1 MKAMKKFTLTVFC
14 ILAGCIFFLS
24 GIWIY
29 FQKSLDRVELGE
41 GEHVASYQRHYLM
54 ISNDK
59 DTGMWQSVYESAS
72 KEAEE
77 KDAYVELLS
86 PEQMNGYSQADCL
99 KIGIASQVD
108 GIILEADGSKEEQH
122 LINEALKGGI
132 PVVTVMTDDTATG
145 RISFVGLNSYQ
156 TGSAYTE
163 QISGMLKAQGTTSV
177 MFLST
182 SSSKT
187 QETNLVYSQVKKELE
202 AQKKA
207 GQSVDLTE
215 YCVDSS
221 ADFDTEEFVRDMFV
235 NDENLPDVLVCMD
248 EVVTE
253 CVYQALIDYNQV
265 GNVKVIGFYYSD
277 VILDAIDK
285 EIISSAIALDMDEIG
300 RYSVNALD
308 EYLSLGHSNNYY
320 SVNQHVITK
329 ENTKD
334 YRTEDEK

>member
-41 GEHVASYQRHYLM
+41 GEHAASYQRHYLM

-122 LINEALKGGI
+122 LINEALKEKI

-145 RISFVGLNSYQ
+145 RISFVDLNS
-156 TGSAYTE
+156 
-163 QISGMLKAQGTTSV
+163 
-177 MFLST
+177 
-182 SSSKT
+182 
-187 QETNLVYSQVKKELE
+187 
-202 AQKKA
+202 
-207 GQSVDLTE
+207 
-215 YCVDSS
+215 
-221 ADFDTEEFVRDMFV
+221 
-235 NDENLPDVLVCMD
+235 
-248 EVVTE
+248 
-253 CVYQALIDYNQV
+253 
-265 GNVKVIGFYYSD
+265 
-277 VILDAIDK
+277 
-285 EIISSAIALDMDEIG
+285 
-300 RYSVNALD
+300 
-308 EYLSLGHSNNYY
+308 
-320 SVNQHVITK
+320 
-329 ENTKD
+329 
-334 YRTEDEK
+334 

>member
-41 GEHVASYQRHYLM
+41 GEHAASYQRHYLM

-202 AQKKA
+202 AQKKT

-221 ADFDTEEFVRDMFV
+221 ADFDT
-235 NDENLPDVLVCMD
+235 CMD